1 MSKYLGND
9 KKEALKDL
17 LHRLHRGES
26 PARIKEEFKAKFKD
40 VSAEEISR
48 LEEELI
54 KEGMRPEELH
64 RLCDI
69 HLALFRESLEKER
82 ESLSLPPG
90 HPVHILMREHEILQK
105 MVLELKDV
113 AGELFSKTEAE
124 ALPMTLLQL
133 RKLKEQLQASESHY
147 LREENVLFPYL
158 EKHGITQPPA
168 IMWMEHD
175 QIRELKKSFY
185 DLLDQAEKMPP
196 PDFKAKLKETTF
208 ELAEMISNHFYKENN
223 ILFPAAVNVL
233 EPGEWPE
240 VRSQFDEMGYCCF
253 TPEEALVPSARV
265 VTRKPE
271 EIPPAQREVEGAFSF
286 ETGALSLQEV
296 EAIFSTL
303 PVDITFV
310 DKDDTVRFFSQTKE
324 RIFPRTK
331 AVIGRKVQ
339 QCHPQK
345 SVHMVNKIL
354 EDFKSGTRN
363 EADFWIRLNERLI
376 YIRYFPLRDK
386 EGKYLGCLE
395 VTQDVTDIQRLKGE
409 KRLL

>member
-1 MSKYLGND
+1 MSEYLGND

-17 LHRLHRGES
+17 IHRLHQGES

-54 KEGMRPEELH
+54 KEGLRPEELH
-64 RLCDI
+64 RLCDV

-82 ESLSLPPG
+82 ERLSLPSG
-90 HPVHILMREHEILQK
+90 HPIHILMREHEILQK
-105 MVLELKDV
+105 MALELKEQ
-113 AGELFSKTEAE
+113 ASELLSEMAEEAWAE
-124 ALPMTLLQL
+124 RMLQF
-133 RKLKEQLQASESHY
+133 RKVKEQLQDSESHY

-175 QIRELKKSFY
+175 QIRGLKKSFY
-185 DLLDQAEKMPP
+185 GLVDKAEQIPREE
-196 PDFKAKLKETTF
+196 FISKLKETTLA
-208 ELAEMISNHFYKENN
+208 LAEMISNHFYKENN

-233 EPGEWPE
+233 EKEEWSE

-253 TPEEALVPSARV
+253 TPGDAVAGSV
-265 VTRKPE
+265 
-271 EIPPAQREVEGAFSF
+271 EVEASSPETSPSRPDIEGTLSF
-286 ETGALSLQEV
+286 ETGALSPVEI

-310 DKDDTVRFFSQTKE
+310 DKEDTVRFFSQTKE

-345 SVHMVNKIL
+345 SVHLVNKIL
-354 EDFKSGTRN
+354 EDFKSGARD

-376 YIRYFPLRDK
+376 YIRYFPVRDAQ
-386 EGKYLGCLE
+386 GNYLGCLE
-395 VTQDVTDIQRLKGE
+395 VTQDVTEIKKLEGE